1 MGLKIDKSIVC
12 MLYVLIKHILS
23 NTFINRSIKIRAN
36 KWLGFKK
43 IKENNWKI
51 EKKKKYHIYKF

>member
-1 MGLKIDKSIVC
+1 MGLKIDKSIIC

-23 NTFINRSIKIRAN
+23 NTFINRSIEIRGN

-51 EKKKKYHIYKF
+51 EKK